1 MIMRKTLL
9 AATAFTLA
17 SFAAPALAQD
27 AAPAEAP
34 AAAEPFTVTGSA
46 ALTTDYR
53 FRGISQ
59 SNEKLAVQ
67 GGATLTHESGFYGSF
82 WASSIDDY
90 VAAGAD
96 AELDLIAGYS
106 KTFNGV
112 TLDGGLLYYVYASAA
127 DTAKTDFFEPY
138 VSAKYTYG
146 PVTGKVGAAYAFK
159 QHAISASAWTGNSRD
174 DNLYV
179 YGELTGAI
187 PETPISLTGHVGY
200 SHGRSLLTFGQKDYL
215 DWNLTAAYTWKNVTV
230 GVTYVDTDVKKRSP
244 YFAGYYDQV
253 DASVL
258 GSVTIAF

>member
-1 MIMRKTLL
+1 MIMRNSL
-9 AATAFTLA
+9 AGFSALA
-17 SFAAPALAQD
+17 LALSAGPALAQD
-27 AAPAEAP
+27 ATDAPASD
-34 AAAEPFTVTGSA
+34 FTITGTA

-67 GGATLTHESGFYGSF
+67 GGATLTHSSGVYGSF

-106 KTFNGV
+106 KTVDGV
-112 TLDGGLLYYVYASAA
+112 TVDGGILYYVYASAA
-127 DTAKTDFFEPY
+127 KGVNTDFFEPY
-138 VSAKYTYG
+138 ISAKYTYG
-146 PVTGKVGAAYAFK
+146 PVTGKVGATYAWK
-159 QHAISASAWTGNSRD
+159 QHAINAGAFTGNERD

-179 YGELTGAI
+179 YGELSGAV
-187 PETPISLTGHVGY
+187 PNTPIAVTGHLGY

-215 DWNLTAAYTWKNVTV
+215 DWNLTGTYTYKNLTF

-244 YFAGYYDQV
+244 FFAGYYDQV
-253 DASVL
+253 DPSVL
-258 GSVTIAF
+258 GSITVAF